1 MSRCLIPSLLT
12 LTAAAAFAACTRSDA
27 AKQRQ
32 SAGAAEQ
39 AHAPAAVAPNVVVV
53 TAREFAFDA
62 PDSIPAGLTTIR
74 LVDAGHQL
82 HHVQLVKL
90 DDGKTPNDLA
100 RALKSGGP
108 WPAWAGWAGGVNPPM
123 PGGGETS
130 ATLDVK
136 PGNYALICLIPGPDG
151 VPHVMKGMMRPLTVT
166 PSASPSATTPKS
178 DVTVHLTDY
187 KFALST
193 PITAGTHTIHIV
205 NDGPQPH
212 ELFLARLAPGKTA
225 ADLVAWTEKQQGP
238 PPGAPMGGVSAIA
251 PGMDAFVTENF
262 TPGNYALL
270 CFIPDAKDG
279 KPHVVHG
286 MTKQIKVS

>member
-1 MSRCLIPSLLT
+1 MSRCFIPSLLT
-12 LTAAAAFAACTRSDA
+12 LTTAAALAGCNRADAAKGSAAAAQQPAT
-27 AKQRQ
+27 
-32 SAGAAEQ
+32 AGAAVP
-39 AHAPAAVAPNVVVV
+39 HMVVV

-82 HHVQLVKL
+82 HHVQLIKL
-90 DDGKTPNDLA
+90 ENGKTPSDLA
-100 RALKSGGP
+100 HALQSGGP
-108 WPAWAGWAGGVNPPM
+108 WPAWASLAGGANPPT

-130 ATLDVK
+130 TTLDIK
-136 PGNYALICLIPGPDG
+136 PGNYAMICLIPGPDG

-166 PSASPSATTPKS
+166 PSAGAAATAPRA

-187 KFALST
+187 SFALST
-193 PITAGTHTIHIV
+193 PLTAGTHTIHIV

-225 ADLVAWTEKQQGP
+225 AELAEWADKQQGP
-238 PPGAPMGGVSAIA
+238 PPGIPMGGVSAMNA
-251 PGMDAFVTENF
+251 GMDAFVTANF

-270 CFIPDAKDG
+270 CFVPDAKDG
-279 KPHVVHG
+279 KPHVMHG
-286 MTKQIKVS
+286 MVRQITIN